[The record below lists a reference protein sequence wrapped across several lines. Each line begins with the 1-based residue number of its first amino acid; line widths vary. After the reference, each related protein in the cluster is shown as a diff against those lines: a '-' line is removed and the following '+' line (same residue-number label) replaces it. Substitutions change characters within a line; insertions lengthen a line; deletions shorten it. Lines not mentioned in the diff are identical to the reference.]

1 MNRGEVYDAQ
11 LSPTLGSEQAGTRP
25 VVVVSRDAINQASPV
40 VLIVPC
46 TSFRGQRIYPSQ
58 VLLQA
63 PVGGLDQDS
72 VAMAEQ
78 VRAIDKQRLGR
89 LRGGLTRA
97 AMRQMDRA
105 LLIALDLPGGTKR
118 RPSRAHLVPKTAAT
132 ASLRSVRSRKHPR
145 QASGRS
151 GPALAPRKATAR
163 PYRKWWLP
171 SG

>member
-1 MNRGEVYDAQ
+1 VNRGEVYDAN
-11 LSPTLGSEQAGTRP
+11 LSPTMGSEQAGTRP

-63 PVGGLDQDS
+63 PLGGLDQDS

-78 VRAIDKQRLGR
+78 VRAIDKQRLGP
-89 LRGGLTRA
+89 LRGSLTRA

-105 LLIALDLPGGTKR
+105 LMIALDLPGG
-118 RPSRAHLVPKTAAT
+118 
-132 ASLRSVRSRKHPR
+132 
-145 QASGRS
+145 
-151 GPALAPRKATAR
+151 
-163 PYRKWWLP
+163 Y
-171 SG
+171 

>member
-1 MNRGEVYDAQ
+1 MNRGEVYDAH

-63 PVGGLDQDS
+63 PLGGLDQDS

-105 LLIALDLPGGTKR
+105 LLIALDLPGG
-118 RPSRAHLVPKTAAT
+118 
-132 ASLRSVRSRKHPR
+132 
-145 QASGRS
+145 
-151 GPALAPRKATAR
+151 
-163 PYRKWWLP
+163 Y
-171 SG
+171 